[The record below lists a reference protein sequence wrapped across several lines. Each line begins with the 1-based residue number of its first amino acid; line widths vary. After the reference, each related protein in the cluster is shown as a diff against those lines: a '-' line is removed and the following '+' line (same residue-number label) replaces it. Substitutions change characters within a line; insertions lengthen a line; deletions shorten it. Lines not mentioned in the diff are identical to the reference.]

1 MNQALRMAVLDLG
14 VEAHQVAQMTDQE
27 GVLRLRVLMLLV
39 PVQPRLMVT

>member
-1 MNQALRMAVLDLG
+1 MAVLDLG
-14 VEAHQVAQMTDQE
+14 VEARQVAQMTDQE